1 MSQGNVN
8 AAPTS
13 SARLEKEKENAPLF
27 EGRVMALSLAWCWGV
42 IGAAVGLNALI
53 KSNKQ
58 IDAAKHA
65 IPAPTVITIDTRDVS
80 IPGILSSTASLL
92 IVLFTTLFL
101 SMTLARPKS
110 FRTTFVL
117 QGVLLA
123 TCALWLF
130 VVLVPM
136 TLFYARRAARVQAFL
151 DGVQLPDGVV
161 LTVQKALGFT
171 SVYRNIPYLSFAT
184 ILPWFTFLFTS
195 IAAIALFKAASHVDR
210 LQRDFES
217 NTNTPRTGGARTA
230 GHEHEH
236 DLLRP
241 ETPKNAMS
249 EKSPEMSGS
258 PESSRGDQSPAS
270 QVHSAKM

>member
-1 MSQGNVN
+1 
-8 AAPTS
+8 
-13 SARLEKEKENAPLF
+13 
-27 EGRVMALSLAWCWGV
+27 
-42 IGAAVGLNALI
+42 
-53 KSNKQ
+53 
-58 IDAAKHA
+58 
-65 IPAPTVITIDTRDVS
+65 DVS

-136 TLFYARRAARVQAFL
+136 TLFYARRAARVEAFL

-161 LTVQKALGFT
+161 VTVQKALGFT

-195 IAAIALFKAASHVDR
+195 IAAIALSRPPRTSTASNAT
-210 LQRDFES
+210 S
-217 NTNTPRTGGARTA
+217 SPTPTPRAPAAHARRGRDTSTA
-230 GHEHEH
+230 F
-236 DLLRP
+236 
-241 ETPKNAMS
+241 
-249 EKSPEMSGS
+249 
-258 PESSRGDQSPAS
+258 
-270 QVHSAKM
+270 